1 MSKDNSSHQTSS
13 NLPQVPKLQK
23 PAKVWDMLNP
33 NIGRVSDEV
42 KQERLDIC
50 KSCPFFMKISHQ
62 CRKCGCIMDAKTSLP
77 HAFCPE
83 GKWDAVEDTAAN

>member
-1 MSKDNSSHQTSS
+1 MDSKD
-13 NLPQVPKLQK
+13 LPEVPKLRK
-23 PAKVWDMLNP
+23 PAKPWDMVNP

-50 KSCPFFMKISHQ
+50 ANCPFFMKISKQ
-62 CRKCGCIMDAKTSLP
+62 CRKCGCHMPWKTGLP

-83 GKWDAVEDTAAN
+83 GKWDSVEDPE